1 MSLDD
6 KSIEK
11 VLILEAGAKAALPII
26 ESCGQMGLYVIA
38 ASPRK
43 GCGSYSK
50 YTKQRLIYPSPR
62 LYPQECL
69 DFLLNFLKQ
78 QDISVLFPV
87 GDLMTDLVAQ
97 NHKLFSEYTKFV
109 LPLYET
115 FIKGRD
121 KILTLKSATKA
132 GCPIPQTWYPDEHG
146 IEKVVEICYY
156 PNLIKPAIGVG
167 SRGFILCKTRQE
179 LLDSFE
185 ENQKIYG
192 RCFVQEF
199 VPQTGLQYKVDA
211 IFDKFQN
218 LLAGVVYAKLR
229 YYPADGGS
237 SVLNKTE
244 KRPDILTSALKVMK
258 ELNWVGFCDFDFITD
273 PRDNVVKLMEINPR
287 YPESYRATVAAGVDM
302 TKIIYQLAEGQNPQP
317 QLDYLENRYTRFL
330 FGDIMWFLTTKQNR
344 WTAKPSFF
352 SFFRKDMNYQ
362 LLRANDFGPIY
373 GYIISNL
380 SMLWDKEHREFRL
393 RLKKNRK
400 TDS

>member
-1 MSLDD
+1 MSISD
-6 KSIEK
+6 KNIEK
-11 VLILEAGAKAALPII
+11 VLILEAGAKAAIPII

-38 ASPRK
+38 ASSKK
-43 GCGSYSK
+43 GCGFYSK
-50 YTKQRLIYPSPR
+50 FTKQKLIYPSPG
-62 LYPQECL
+62 LYPQKCV
-69 DFLLNFLKQ
+69 DFLLNFLKE
-78 QDISVLFPV
+78 QDVSVLFPV
-87 GDLMTDLVAQ
+87 GDLMTDLIAKNQ
-97 NHKLFSEYTKFV
+97 KLFSEHTKFI
-109 LPLYET
+109 LPPYEI
-115 FIKGRD
+115 FVQGRD
-121 KILTLKSATKA
+121 KILTLKAAVKA
-132 GCPIPQTWYPDEHG
+132 GCPIPQTWYPHEQG
-146 IEKVVEICYY
+146 LEAVAEVCCY
-156 PNLIKPAIGVG
+156 PNLIKPAISVG
-167 SRGFILCKTRQE
+167 SRGLVLCKTKQQ
-179 LLDSFE
+179 LLDNFE
-185 ENQKIYG
+185 KNQKNYD

-211 IFDKFQN
+211 IFDQFQN

-244 KRPDILTSALKVMK
+244 KRPDILASALKVMK
-258 ELNWVGFCDFDFITD
+258 ELKWLGFCDFDFITD
-273 PRDNVVKLMEINPR
+273 PRDGIVKLMEINPR

-302 TKIIYQLAEGQNPQP
+302 TKIIYQLAKGQNPQP

-380 SMLWDKEHREFRL
+380 SMFWDKEYREFRL
-393 RLKKNRK
+393 RLKNKK
-400 TDS
+400 DES